1 MNDDWAGRL
10 RILVDGALDA
20 ALPPETAT
28 PEALHRAMRY
38 AVFPGGKR
46 VRPLLALAGALATGR
61 RRRRVTGATGCDSDD
76 ETLVRR
82 AMPCAVAV
90 ELVHSYSLI
99 HDDLPAMDDDDFRRG
114 RPTVHRAFGEAL
126 AILAGDALLPL
137 AFEVLS
143 GEGACR
149 LMGSEAASA
158 AMRELAHAAG
168 SLGMAGGQAMDVV
181 GAQGVET
188 THPGTAD
195 GGRRRGS
202 HRRGEGNGERSGR
215 AGTSDGGG
223 GGGGCP
229 GGVELLAD
237 LKTGALIRASA
248 RCGAIAAGAGPQ
260 EIGALTR
267 YAELFGRAFQVFDD
281 LKDMADDGSRTFPR
295 AMGATGARRYGE
307 RLVAEA
313 LEALSA
319 FAPDEAAELSD
330 LARALGAPVA

>member
-1 MNDDWAGRL
+1 MTDDWAGRL

-46 VRPLLALAGALATGR
+46 VRPLLALASALATGR
-61 RRRRVTGATGCDSDD
+61 RRRRVTGGTGCDSDD

-168 SLGMAGGQAMDVV
+168 SLGMAGGQAMDVT
-181 GAQGVET
+181 GAQGAET

-195 GGRRRGS
+195 
-202 HRRGEGNGERSGR
+202 
-215 AGTSDGGG
+215 DGGG
-223 GGGGCP
+223 CA